1 MYAIV
6 DIETTGGH
14 ASSNGITEI
23 AVCLHDGLQVV
34 DRFETLLN
42 PGYPIPPYIV
52 SLTGI
57 SPAMVASA
65 PRFEE
70 VAGRLHE
77 MLSGAVFVAHN
88 VNFDYSFVK
97 HHLRSAGFELQT
109 PKLCTIRLSRKVFPG
124 LPSYSL
130 GNLCRSLGIDV
141 ENRHRAGGD
150 AAATVELFDHLLRN
164 DAHKHIEQMLRKTSG
179 EQWLPIH
186 IDREQIDLLPPT
198 PGVYYFLNQKKKVIY
213 VGKALNVRKRV
224 SSHFTTNGPDR
235 KRQNLMRQIHSI
247 RYKACATELEAI
259 VLESTEIR
267 RLWPYY
273 NVSQK
278 RGVKKYGLYEYTD
291 GRGYRR
297 LVIDTRKKN
306 LPALYRFNL
315 LQEGISLLKKLIL
328 EHGLHEKLCC
338 IDQTPIAADEYA
350 LFDDPVIYNN
360 KVAQALDTLGEWLPT
375 FAVVD
380 KGLRKSE
387 KLCLLVERGSF
398 WGMGYLSDALDFR
411 DLDLVKQHL
420 QPYHDNDTIRSSIYA
435 FLEQYPACR
444 IDFNAS
450 GIPSDAQT

>member
-77 MLSGAVFVAHN
+77 MLSGTVFVAHN

-247 RYKACATELEAI
+247 QYKTCSTELEAI

-278 RGVKKYGLYEYTD
+278 RGMKKYGLYEYTD
-291 GRGYRR
+291 SRGYRR

-315 LQEGISLLKKLIL
+315 LQEGMNLLKKLIAA
-328 EHGLHEKLCC
+328 HGLHEKLCYVN
-338 IDQTPIAADEYA
+338 QTAMDEEDRA
-350 LFDDPVIYNN
+350 VLEDPEAYNR
-360 KVAQALDTLGEWLPT
+360 KVDRALDALGEWLPT

-398 WGMGYLSDALDFR
+398 WGMGYVSDSLDFS
-411 DLDLVKQHL
+411 DLPLIKQHL
-420 QPYHDNDTIRSSIYA
+420 QPYHDNDTIRSSIYS
-435 FLEQYPACR
+435 FLDQYPSCR
-444 IDFNAS
+444 VNF
-450 GIPSDAQT
+450 